1 MRQSGSASAARLPR
15 CLQILGGRQK
25 FDLTPRVTFGE
36 VLSGHHKHVLAEVEQ
51 AACRTLE
58 KHMAWK
64 HV

>member
-1 MRQSGSASAARLPR
+1 M
-15 CLQILGGRQK
+15 
-25 FDLTPRVTFGE
+25 PRVTFGE
-36 VLSGHHKHVLAEVEQ
+36 VLTGNHHEHVLAEVEQ